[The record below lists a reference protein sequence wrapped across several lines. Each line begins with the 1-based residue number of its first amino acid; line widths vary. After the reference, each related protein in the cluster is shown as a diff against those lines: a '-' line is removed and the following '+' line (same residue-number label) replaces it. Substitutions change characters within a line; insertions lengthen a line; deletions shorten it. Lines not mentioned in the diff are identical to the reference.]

1 MTPARAPYMEWAKN
15 RPTPAID
22 LAGSNV
28 LACSLED
35 LPGAREAIELSGD
48 NSNGYLPLLEAIAA
62 RAGVAPD
69 RIATAGGCA
78 GANFLV
84 CAALLA
90 SGDDVLVEWP
100 GYDPLAAA
108 ARMLG
113 ASVRFFERRVE
124 EKWALDPER
133 VAAALT
139 PRTTLVIVSSPHNP
153 SGVAVSGAALD
164 ALGRLAERRGF
175 HVLVDEVYVETMEG
189 EPPQP
194 AATRSPALVSTNSLT
209 KSYGLSALRCGWSV
223 AAPGLTESIR
233 RARDVVDG
241 SGPIPAER
249 LAALAFSHR
258 DRLAARTGALLLA
271 NRGLWRDFL
280 ARAPELE
287 CVASDASIVFPR
299 FSDGRDAAAFAAR
312 LFDLESVAVA
322 PGAFFG
328 APAHFR
334 VALGGDTEKLRAGLE
349 AIARCLRGR

>member
-1 MTPARAPYMEWAKN
+1 MTLARAPYMEWAKN

-28 LACSLED
+28 LACSLAD
-35 LPGAREAIELSGD
+35 LPGARDAIELSGD
-48 NSNGYLPLLEAIAA
+48 NSNGYPPLLEAIAA
-62 RAGVAPD
+62 RAGVTPD

-78 GANFLV
+78 GANFLA

-100 GYDPLAAA
+100 GYDPLVAA

-113 ASVRFFERRVE
+113 ASVRFFERRFE
-124 EKWALDPER
+124 DGWALDLER

-139 PRTTLVIVSSPHNP
+139 PRTALVIVSSPHNP
-153 SGVAVSGAALD
+153 SGVAASGASLD
-164 ALGRLAERRGF
+164 ALARLAERSGF
-175 HVLVDEVYVETMEG
+175 RVLVDEVYADTLEG
-189 EPPQP
+189 EPPPP

-223 AAPGLTESIR
+223 AAPGLTEAIR

-241 SGPIPAER
+241 SGPIPTER
-249 LAALAFSHR
+249 LAALAFRHR
-258 DRLAARTGALLLA
+258 DRLADRTRTLLAA
-271 NRGLWRDFL
+271 NRGLWRDLL
-280 ARAPELE
+280 ARVPELA
-287 CVASDASIVFPR
+287 CVGSDASIVFPR
-299 FSDGRDAAAFAAR
+299 FADGRDAAAFAAR
-312 LFDLESVAVA
+312 LFDREGVAVA

-349 AIARCLRGR
+349 AIVCCVRDL